1 MVALSTDGTRKDNF
15 ETKDLGTFVLLNV
28 AFFVSGGLGS
38 SIGMLILTEKKGENS
53 GVVI

>member
-15 ETKDLGTFVLLNV
+15 EKKDLGTFVLLIV

-38 SIGMLILTEKKGENS
+38 SISMLILTEKKVKIQG
-53 GVVI
+53 